1 MKDVTRVAAGH
12 RALLALLAAT
22 TLLCALVLAP
32 AARADLPV
40 LYNFP
45 TALAAG
51 TVAPNADPLGANDFS
66 CRPSAAHPRP
76 VVLVHGTVENKLIN
90 WNALSPLLKNNGYCV
105 FALNYGAYLPGPFLG
120 LSHIPNSAAELSAYV
135 DRVLSATGAREVDLV
150 GHSQGGMMPRWYIKY
165 LGGAAKVDNLVALT
179 PSNHGTTLSGLSTL
193 ARYIP
198 GARALLTAGAPALE
212 DQRIGSTFNATL
224 DAGGDTIAGVD
235 YTVIASRYDE
245 VVTPYTNSF
254 LTGGGS
260 VTNITLQ
267 SGCILNL
274 TEHLGI
280 SYDRRALRMT
290 LNALDPATARTP
302 LCVPTL
308 PGVGG

>member
-1 MKDVTRVAAGH
+1 MRKTTHVAAGR
-12 RALLALLAAT
+12 RATLALLAAAAM
-22 TLLCALVLAP
+22 LLALVAAP

-40 LYNFP
+40 VYNFP
-45 TALAAG
+45 TALAIG
-51 TVAPNADPLGANDFS
+51 SVAPNSNPPGANDFS

-76 VVLVHGTVENKLIN
+76 VVLVHGTVENKRIN

-105 FALNYGAYLPGPFLG
+105 FALNYGAYLPGPYLG
-120 LSHIPNSAAELSAYV
+120 LAHVPNSARELSAYV
-135 DRVLSATGAREVDLV
+135 DSVLSATGASEVDIV

-165 LGGAAKVDNLVALT
+165 LGGAAKVNKLVGLT
-179 PSNHGTTLSGLSTL
+179 PSNHGTTLLGISTL
-193 ARYIP
+193 GRFIP
-198 GARALLTAGAPALE
+198 GASALLRAGAPALE
-212 DQRIGSTFNATL
+212 DQRLGSDFNRTL
-224 DAGGDTIAGVD
+224 DAGGDTIPGVT

-245 VVTPYTNSF
+245 VVTPYTQSF
-254 LTGGGS
+254 LSGA
-260 VTNITLQ
+260 TNITLQ

-274 TEHLGI
+274 TEHLGV

-302 LCVPTL
+302 PCVPTI